1 MPATLVLI
9 EHDGA
14 AIKRAS
20 LSAITLARD
29 LGSPYALLLVG
40 SQLQPLAEAVRAYGA
55 ERVLVADHPDLAEP
69 VADRV
74 AAVVA
79 AIMRSTNASTLVA
92 TSSTFSKDILP
103 RTAALLDAA
112 MLSDVA
118 SVQHHDGIT
127 TFITPVSAGSLLAT
141 VRIEGNPRVLSAR
154 PTAYHPPQPGAPSSP
169 VEPAAFDASTL
180 PNGTRFIGRE
190 HVASARPD
198 LGDARIV
205 VCGGRPLKDQETFER
220 LIGGLADAMGGAVG
234 ATRAAVDAG
243 MAPNDWQVGQTGKAV
258 APELYLG
265 IGVSGAIQHMAGIQ
279 DSRVIVAINRDPD
292 APMLQSATYT
302 LVGDL
307 FDIVPKL
314 IEAVRKGS

>member
-55 ERVLVADHPDLAEP
+55 DRVLVADHPDLAEP

-127 TFITPVSAGSLLAT
+127 TFVTPVSAGSLLAT

-154 PTAYHPPQPGAPSSP
+154 PTAYPPPQPGDASSP

-180 PNGTRFIGRE
+180 PNGTRFVGRE
-190 HVASARPD
+190 RVASARPD